1 MKVESV
7 DRLRGQCSSSFHEVG
22 SQVWQRA
29 GTDGTQRDH
38 YFVRIMALNTAWPKK
53 PFWRLA
59 ENPNELKPGDVE
71 LVRHLLFR
79 AARLVRKRLEKV
91 SPERVS

>member
-7 DRLRGQCSSSFHEVG
+7 DRLRGQHSSPCHEVG

-29 GTDGTQRDH
+29 ETDGTQREH
-38 YFVRIMALNTAWPKK
+38 YFVKIVALNTAWPKK

-59 ENPNELKPGDVE
+59 ENPNDFKPGDVE
-71 LVRHLLFR
+71 LVRYLLLR
-79 AARLVRKRLEKV
+79 AEILVRKRLEKLA
-91 SPERVS
+91 PERVS